1 MLLLKIN
8 SNTYKTKVL
17 SAISWLTVVSRVL
30 LNVFS
35 QSKKNTSNVAMF
47 PSWRRM
53 FDDPDPDSREVYLRA
68 RGVASVFMTESALGG
83 G

>member
-1 MLLLKIN
+1 
-8 SNTYKTKVL
+8 
-17 SAISWLTVVSRVL
+17 
-30 LNVFS
+30 
-35 QSKKNTSNVAMF
+35 
-47 PSWRRM
+47 M